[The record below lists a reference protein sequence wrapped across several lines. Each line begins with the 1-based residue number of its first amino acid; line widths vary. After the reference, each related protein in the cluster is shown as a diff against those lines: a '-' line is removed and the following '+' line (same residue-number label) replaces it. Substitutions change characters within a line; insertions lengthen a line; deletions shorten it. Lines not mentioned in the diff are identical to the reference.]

1 MMILNQTEKHPFG
14 DELFCIKSFFKIL
27 AKFLEKKK
35 KKSCG
40 RLVFLSNQKC

>member
-1 MMILNQTEKHPFG
+1 MMILNQAEKHLFG

-35 KKSCG
+35 KNWG
-40 RLVFLSNQKC
+40 RL